1 VDKKRRHWMFREQWH
16 LCLPNL
22 PLDSPAIKVNHPFT
36 KLGSSGILTC
46 FPLPPGPE
54 KYPIKTEDNEI

>member
-1 VDKKRRHWMFREQWH
+1 MFREQWH